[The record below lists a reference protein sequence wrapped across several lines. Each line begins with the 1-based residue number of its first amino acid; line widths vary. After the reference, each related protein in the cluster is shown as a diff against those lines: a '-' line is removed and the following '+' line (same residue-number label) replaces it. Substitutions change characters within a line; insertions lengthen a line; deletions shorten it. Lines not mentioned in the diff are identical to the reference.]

1 MHEQHQIAMTGMPGA
16 PGSYFEPG
24 SFDFAVLF
32 AFSFSEV
39 LPRAGASAER
49 QAAHAHFRPIH
60 PRYSDVRAAGCFAV
74 LLRVQKARP
83 TLKFSG
89 ILWGLKTKFTSRDQ
103 QMRHCV

>member
-1 MHEQHQIAMTGMPGA
+1 MHEQHQIIMTGMPGA

-39 LPRAGASAER
+39 LARAGAGAER

-60 PRYSDVRAAGCFAV
+60 PRYSGVRAAGCFAV

-89 ILWGLKTKFTSRDQ
+89 ILWG
-103 QMRHCV
+103 